1 MQIPGVLSKP
11 NPKIKK
17 LCLKKFIFS
26 AKTYTLYFE
35 MKPDLTCYHNSLLP
49 LKNFLYFSETKSIV
63 HFQNRSQKTKENDF
77 S

>member
-1 MQIPGVLSKP
+1 MSE
-11 NPKIKK
+11 KIYI
-17 LCLKKFIFS
+17 LCQNIYLKNS
-26 AKTYTLYFE
+26 LYFE